1 MLAAGSDVS
10 SVGKRYQ
17 QQRDERGFSTRSL
30 REMTKG
36 VESRGRLLERTCVSR
51 ISWDLNYTRDAV
63 RASPLAFV
71 PTQGPETVQLEA
83 NHKAALVCVRPCTFF
98 LYLRFKLPSAT
109 CTGMISHSPFRWH
122 HDYACVHMQG
132 FI

>member
-1 MLAAGSDVS
+1 MLAAGSDMS

-17 QQRDERGFSTRSL
+17 QQRDERGFSTWSL

-36 VESRGRLLERTCVSR
+36 VEIRGRLLERTCVSR

-83 NHKAALVCVRPCTFF
+83 NHKVCTRLCPSLYVFSIRALQASFSDLHRGDLTF
-98 LYLRFKLPSAT
+98 A
-109 CTGMISHSPFRWH
+109 
-122 HDYACVHMQG
+122 V
-132 FI
+132 